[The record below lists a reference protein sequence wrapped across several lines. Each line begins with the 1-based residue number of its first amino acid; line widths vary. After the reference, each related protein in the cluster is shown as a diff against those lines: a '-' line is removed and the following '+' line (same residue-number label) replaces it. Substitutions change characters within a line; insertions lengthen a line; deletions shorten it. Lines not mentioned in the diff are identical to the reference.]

1 MPTISKIIAPPAKIA
16 PRKRVAAYAR
26 VSDATESL
34 LHSLS
39 AQVSHYRQMIQ
50 AHPEWEYAGAYV
62 DEGVTGTSID
72 RRSEF
77 KRLIADCDLGKIDL
91 ILVKSVSRL
100 ARDTVDS
107 LKTIRHLNDIGVE
120 VRFEREGI
128 SSFSADGELLLTL
141 LAAFAQAESESIST
155 NIKWSIRKRF
165 EKGIPNGHKAPYG
178 YKWDGEMF
186 RIIPE
191 QGEVVKEIFRQY
203 IAGESGYSIAKN
215 LKKRGIKGQK
225 GGPMCD
231 TTIKDIISNISYTG
245 TMILQKNFFTDD
257 HVRKR
262 NRGEYNRYAVE
273 EMFEPLITTDEF
285 EQAKTIRERRAQE
298 SASASAVSTQYSGLI
313 KCGNCG
319 SGISRRSFKSAKRW
333 VCNTRERKGKGLCDM
348 RPVMEA
354 ELEKATVSVLGKVDD
369 TNFRR
374 QVKRI
379 LVFGDRLEF
388 WLANGRK
395 KSVVREYGGYKVR
408 NGFSGKLFCGECGWK
423 LCRKTVALH
432 KAESVEKSYRWC
444 CTGPRCSCSLKRLP
458 EEELRRA
465 TASVLGTTEYEPAFV
480 ETVKQAIVFNN
491 CIQYKLKDGMVK
503 TWQRE

>member
-1 MPTISKIIAPPAKIA
+1 MPTIRKIIAPPARIA

-26 VSDATESL
+26 VSEATELL

-39 AQVSHYRQMIQ
+39 AQVSHYSEVIQ
-50 AHPEWEYAGAYV
+50 ANPEWEYAGVYA
-62 DEGVTGTSID
+62 DEGVTGTSTEH
-72 RRSEF
+72 RSEF
-77 KRLIADCDLGKIDL
+77 KRLIADCDSGKIDI
-91 ILVKSVSRL
+91 ILVKSISRL
-100 ARDTVDS
+100 SRDTVDS

-128 SSFSADGELLLTL
+128 STLTADRELLLTL
-141 LAAFAQAESESIST
+141 VASFAQAESESISA
-155 NIKWSIRKRF
+155 NIKWAIRKRF

-178 YKWDGEMF
+178 YEWDGEMF
-186 RIIPE
+186 RVIPE
-191 QGEVVKEIFRQY
+191 QGEVVKEIYRQY
-203 IAGESGYSIAKN
+203 IAGESGYSIAKS
-215 LKKRGIKGQK
+215 LKERGIKGQR
-225 GGPMCD
+225 GVPMCD

-245 TMILQKNFFTDD
+245 TMILQKNFITED

-262 NRGEYNRYAVE
+262 NRGEFTRYTVE
-273 EMFEPLITTDEF
+273 EMFEPLITAEEF
-285 EQAKTIRERRAQE
+285 EQAKSIRERRAQE
-298 SASASAVSTQYSGLI
+298 SSSAYAVPTKYSGLV

-333 VCNTRERKGKGLCDM
+333 VCNTRERKGKGQCDM

-354 ELEKATVSVLGKVDD
+354 ELEAATISVLGKVDD
-369 TNFRR
+369 TDFRR

-379 LVFGDRLEF
+379 FVYGDRIEF
-388 WLANGRK
+388 WLGDGKK

-432 KAESVEKSYRWC
+432 KAKPAIKVHWWG
-444 CTGPRCSCSLKRLP
+444 CTGPRCKCFLKRLP

-465 TASVLGTTEYEPAFV
+465 TASVLGTTDYEPTFV
-480 ETVKQAIVFNN
+480 ETVKQATVFND
-491 CIQYKLKDGMVK
+491 CIQYEFKDGMVK